1 MPDLAFKDVIVGDVS
16 MALAFRLVQFD
27 ADPVATRLALYL
39 ANELYYTLLALVLVG
54 NELNAIAQGEPR

>member
-39 ANELYYTLLALVLVG
+39 ANELYYALLALMLVG
-54 NELNAIAQGEPR
+54 NELNAITQGEPR